1 MDEFLVYK
9 TEAIE
14 LGYSSV
20 GRVFAQHVW
29 SSEFIQSPEPY
40 KPKMVAH
47 TYSSSTSPERWG
59 QEDQTLSNILH
70 YTVEFKASLHYM
82 KM

>member
-1 MDEFLVYK
+1 MEEFLVYK
-9 TEAIE
+9 MEAIE
-14 LGYSSV
+14 LGYSSA

-40 KPKMVAH
+40 KPRMVAH
-47 TYSSSTSPERWG
+47 TYSSSTSHERRG
-59 QEDQTLSNILH
+59 QEDQTHSIVLH
-70 YTVEFKASLHYM
+70 CTVEFKASLHYM